1 MDKFEN
7 RIKKNRWHIARLEQV
22 LKLMENDDLESS
34 AIDRIKD
41 DVEYYIESAA
51 DDDGST
57 GVDDEFDIYEELAL
71 DSFAPSIDRSLEDI
85 SAAAAVAATALATD
99 ASNGGDLSASD
110 SAKASEVSDEKSST
124 TKKTQV
130 ASIIGIGAIGKP
142 QPALAKASPA
152 ATTVSKVAT
161 AAGAKAVP
169 TVTTPAAAAVKT
181 PGVAAGPPSSV
192 ARASTVT
199 AAAIVAGT
207 TASPAAAVST
217 PSKADKKN
225 SKSSADEDGGDE
237 DGTIT
242 TSWATAAAGGASSK
256 NNASSSSSSAGNKV
270 NAATSSSQ
278 DQGPVVA
285 SALLSSVTSSTP
297 SSSSSSSSPNNLG
310 VSPLGIAP
318 ILPFTRPAVPLSQ
331 EALVAAHM
339 LKMSFVNSPETA
351 ELERTHGYVAR
362 NPYAHAH
369 PSFPTKPLSPQVIF
383 DLIEK
388 VPTDTCFFAF
398 YFLQGT
404 YSQFLAARQLKRLSW
419 RFHKK
424 YMTWFQRHEEPKI
437 ATDEFEEGT
446 YVYFDYEAGW
456 CQLIKQEFKFEFNF
470 LEDELAL

>member
-1 MDKFEN
+1 
-7 RIKKNRWHIARLEQV
+7 LEQV
-22 LKLMENDDLESS
+22 LKLMENDDLEPS

-71 DSFAPSIDRSLEDI
+71 DSFAPSIDRSIEDI
-85 SAAAAVAATALATD
+85 SAVAAAAATALATD

-110 SAKASEVSDEKSST
+110 SAKTSEVSDEKSST

-161 AAGAKAVP
+161 AKAVP
-169 TVTTPAAAAVKT
+169 TVTTPAAAAPKT

-199 AAAIVAGT
+199 PALTAAAIVAGT
-207 TASPAAAVST
+207 SASAAAAVST
-217 PSKADKKN
+217 PSKADKKI
-225 SKSSADEDGGDE
+225 SKSNADEDGGDE
-237 DGTIT
+237 DSTMT

-256 NNASSSSSSAGNKV
+256 NNASSSSSSAANKV

-297 SSSSSSSSPNNLG
+297 SSSSSSSFSNNQG

-470 LEDELAL
+470 LEDELSL